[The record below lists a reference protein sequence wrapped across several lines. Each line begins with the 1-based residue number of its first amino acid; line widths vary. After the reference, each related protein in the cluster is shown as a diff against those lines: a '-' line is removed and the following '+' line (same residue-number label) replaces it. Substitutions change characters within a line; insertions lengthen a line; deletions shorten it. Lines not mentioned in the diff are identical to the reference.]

1 MEKLIEEFSVGLFFW
16 QTILFI
22 ALIFL
27 LRKFAWKP
35 ILNAVIER
43 EEKIEG
49 ALKAA
54 EEAENK
60 MKELSANN
68 EKILADARVEREN
81 ILKDGR
87 SIKEKMIADAK
98 SQASTEA
105 EKIITSA
112 KEQINIEKMKA
123 MTEIKNQ
130 VADISIEMAEKILR
144 TELKDAKNQK
154 KLIEDALKKQ
164 IN

>member
-154 KLIEDALKKQ
+154 KLIEEALKKQ

>member
-16 QTILFI
+16 QTVLFI

-154 KLIEDALKKQ
+154 KLIEEALKKQ

>member
-16 QTILFI
+16 QTVLFI

-98 SQASTEA
+98 SQATTEA

-112 KEQINIEKMKA
+112 KEQNNIEKIKA

-144 TELKDAKNQK
+144 TELKDTKNQK
-154 KLIEDALKKQ
+154 KLIEEALKKQ

>member
-16 QTILFI
+16 QTVLFI

-81 ILKDGR
+81 ILKEGR

-98 SQASTEA
+98 NQATTEA
-105 EKIITSA
+105 EKIIISA

-130 VADISIEMAEKILR
+130 VADISIEMAEKILGA
-144 TELKDAKNQK
+144 ELKDAKNQK
-154 KLIEDALKKQ
+154 KLIEEALKKQ

>member
-16 QTILFI
+16 QTVLFI

-68 EKILADARVEREN
+68 EKILADARVERES

-87 SIKEKMIADAK
+87 SIKEKMIAEAK

-154 KLIEDALKKQ
+154 KLIEEALKKQ

>member
-16 QTILFI
+16 QTVLFI

-87 SIKEKMIADAK
+87 SIKEKIIADAK
-98 SQASTEA
+98 SQATTEA

-130 VADISIEMAEKILR
+130 VADISIEMAEKILS
-144 TELKDAKNQK
+144 TELKDTKNQK
-154 KLIEDALKKQ
+154 KLIEEALKKQ

>member
-16 QTILFI
+16 QTVLFI

-87 SIKEKMIADAK
+87 SIKEKMMADAK

-154 KLIEDALKKQ
+154 KLIQEALKKQ

>member
-16 QTILFI
+16 QTVLFI

-68 EKILADARVEREN
+68 EKILADARVERES

-154 KLIEDALKKQ
+154 KLIQEALKKQ

>member
-16 QTILFI
+16 QTVLFI

-98 SQASTEA
+98 SQASNEA

-154 KLIEDALKKQ
+154 KLIEEALKKQ

>member
-98 SQASTEA
+98 SQATTEA
-105 EKIITSA
+105 DKIITSA

-154 KLIEDALKKQ
+154 KLIEEALKKQ

>member
-16 QTILFI
+16 QTVLFI

-105 EKIITSA
+105 DKIITSA

-154 KLIEDALKKQ
+154 KLIEEALKKQ

>member
-16 QTILFI
+16 QTVLFI

-144 TELKDAKNQK
+144 TELKDTKNQK
-154 KLIEDALKKQ
+154 KLIEEALKKQ

>member
-154 KLIEDALKKQ
+154 KLIEETLKKQ

>member
-16 QTILFI
+16 QTVLFI

-98 SQASTEA
+98 NQASTEA

-154 KLIEDALKKQ
+154 KLIEEALKKQ

>member
-1 MEKLIEEFSVGLFFW
+1 MEKLISEFSSGLFFW
-16 QTILFI
+16 QTLIFVT
-22 ALIFL
+22 LIFL

-54 EEAENK
+54 DEAENK

-154 KLIEDALKKQ
+154 KLIEEALKKQ

>member
-16 QTILFI
+16 QTVLFI

-81 ILKDGR
+81 ILKDVR
-87 SIKEKMIADAK
+87 SIKEKIIADAK
-98 SQASTEA
+98 SQATTEA

-130 VADISIEMAEKILR
+130 VVDISIEMAEKILR

-154 KLIEDALKKQ
+154 KLIEEALKKQ

>member
-16 QTILFI
+16 QTVLFI

-87 SIKEKMIADAK
+87 SIKEKMISDAK
-98 SQASTEA
+98 SQATTEA

-144 TELKDAKNQK
+144 TELKDTKNQK
-154 KLIEDALKKQ
+154 KLIEEALKKQ

>member
-1 MEKLIEEFSVGLFFW
+1 MKEK
-16 QTILFI
+16 
-22 ALIFL
+22 
-27 LRKFAWKP
+27 K
-35 ILNAVIER
+35 
-43 EEKIEG
+43 KIEG

-68 EKILADARVEREN
+68 EKILADARVERES

-154 KLIEDALKKQ
+154 KLIEEALKKQ

>member
-16 QTILFI
+16 QTVLFL

-98 SQASTEA
+98 SQATNEA

-144 TELKDAKNQK
+144 TELKDTKNQK
-154 KLIEDALKKQ
+154 KLIEEALKKQ

>member
-16 QTILFI
+16 QTVLFI

-130 VADISIEMAEKILR
+130 VADISIEMAERILR
-144 TELKDAKNQK
+144 TELKDTKNQK
-154 KLIEDALKKQ
+154 KLIEEALKKQ

>member
-16 QTILFI
+16 QTVLFI

-98 SQASTEA
+98 SQASTES

-144 TELKDAKNQK
+144 TELKDTKNQK
-154 KLIEDALKKQ
+154 KLIEEALKKQ

>member
-98 SQASTEA
+98 SQASAEA

-144 TELKDAKNQK
+144 TELKDTKNQK
-154 KLIEDALKKQ
+154 KLIEEALKKQ

>member
-16 QTILFI
+16 QTVLFI

-81 ILKDGR
+81 ILKDGG

-98 SQASTEA
+98 SQATTEA

-144 TELKDAKNQK
+144 TELKDTKNQK
-154 KLIEDALKKQ
+154 KLIEEALKKQ

>member
-16 QTILFI
+16 QTVLFI

-98 SQASTEA
+98 SQATTEA

-144 TELKDAKNQK
+144 TELKDTKNQK
-154 KLIEDALKKQ
+154 KLIEEALKKQ

>member
-16 QTILFI
+16 QTVLFI

-154 KLIEDALKKQ
+154 KLIEEVLKKQ

>member
-16 QTILFI
+16 QTVLFI

-87 SIKEKMIADAK
+87 SIKEKMISDAK

-154 KLIEDALKKQ
+154 KLIEEALKKQ

>member
-16 QTILFI
+16 QTVLFI

-68 EKILADARVEREN
+68 EKILADARVERES

-154 KLIEDALKKQ
+154 KLIEEALKKQ

>member
-16 QTILFI
+16 QTVLFI

-81 ILKDGR
+81 ILKDFA
-87 SIKEKMIADAK
+87 I
-98 SQASTEA
+98 
-105 EKIITSA
+105 
-112 KEQINIEKMKA
+112 
-123 MTEIKNQ
+123 
-130 VADISIEMAEKILR
+130 
-144 TELKDAKNQK
+144 
-154 KLIEDALKKQ
+154 
-164 IN
+164 

>member
-16 QTILFI
+16 QTVLFI

-68 EKILADARVEREN
+68 EKILADARVERES

-144 TELKDAKNQK
+144 TELKDAKIQK
-154 KLIEDALKKQ
+154 KLIEEALKKQ

>member
-16 QTILFI
+16 QTVLFI

-154 KLIEDALKKQ
+154 KLIQEALKKQ

>member
-16 QTILFI
+16 QTVLFI

-105 EKIITSA
+105 EKIITTA
-112 KEQINIEKMKA
+112 KKQINNEKMKA

-154 KLIEDALKKQ
+154 KLIEEALKKQ

>member
-16 QTILFI
+16 QTVLFI

-68 EKILADARVEREN
+68 EKILAEARVEREN

-154 KLIEDALKKQ
+154 KLIEEALKKQ